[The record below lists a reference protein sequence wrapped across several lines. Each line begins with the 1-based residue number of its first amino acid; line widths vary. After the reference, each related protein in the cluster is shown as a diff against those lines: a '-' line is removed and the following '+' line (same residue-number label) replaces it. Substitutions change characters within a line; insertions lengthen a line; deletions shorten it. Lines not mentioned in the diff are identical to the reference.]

1 MKLPRDPD
9 RLITID
15 MKKAQI
21 SLLVLSLIA
30 IAIGFLLAGI
40 IHSDFTIKITFIKF
54 LLFSVYYFVGIILHE
69 FFHLLGFILWGK
81 CRWSDLVFGINK
93 ELGIAYAG
101 TKKTLRNHTMKK
113 ALLLPFWLTGLL
125 PFIVGI
131 YLNDGPL
138 IVASA
143 FLIGGAAG
151 DFAMYKQ
158 LREVSDDAYIIDD
171 LQLPQLYVYD
181 DDPHQNET

>member
-1 MKLPRDPD
+1 MELPRKPD
-9 RLITID
+9 KLITID

-21 SLLVLSLIA
+21 HLFVLSFIA
-30 IAIGFLLAGI
+30 IIFGLLITSI
-40 IHSDFTIKITFIKF
+40 IHSEFTIKVTFLKF
-54 LLFSVYYFVGIILHE
+54 FYFTLYYFIGIVLHE
-69 FFHLLGFILWGK
+69 FFHLLGFMLWGK

-125 PFIVGI
+125 PFILGI
-131 YLNDGPL
+131 YFNHGPL

-151 DFAMYKQ
+151 DFAMYRQ
-158 LREVSDDAYIIDD
+158 LRKINDDAYIIDD
-171 LQLPQLYVYD
+171 INLPQLYVYY
-181 DDPHQNET
+181 DDPHQND

>member
-9 RLITID
+9 QLITID
-15 MKKAQI
+15 MNKAQVH
-21 SLLVLSLIA
+21 LFAFSLIA
-30 IAIGFLLAGI
+30 IIAGFLIAGF
-40 IHSDFTIKITFIKF
+40 IHSDFTIKIALKKF
-54 LLFSVYYFVGIILHE
+54 LWFSFYYFIGIILHE
-69 FFHLLGFILWGK
+69 FFHLLGFMLWGK
-81 CRWSDLVFGINK
+81 CRWSDLIFGIDK

-101 TKKTLRNHTMKK
+101 TKKTLRNHAMKK

-138 IVASA
+138 IAASA

-158 LREVSDDAYIIDD
+158 LRQISGDAYIIDD
-171 LQLPQLYVYD
+171 TALPQLYVYY

>member
-1 MKLPRDPD
+1 MKLPREPD
-9 RLITID
+9 QVIAID

-21 SLLVLSLIA
+21 HLLVLSLIA
-30 IAIGFLLAGI
+30 IAIGFLIAGV
-40 IHSDFTIKITFIKF
+40 IHSEFTIHITFKKF
-54 LLFSVYYFVGIILHE
+54 LSFSVYYFVGIILHE
-69 FFHLLGFILWGK
+69 FFHLFGFMLWGK

-93 ELGIAYAG
+93 ELGVAYAG
-101 TKKTLRNHTMKK
+101 TKKTLRNRTMKK

-138 IVASA
+138 IAASA

-158 LREVSDDAYIIDD
+158 LREIRGDAYIIDD
-171 LQLPQLYVYD
+171 LERPQLYVYD
-181 DDPHQNET
+181 DDPHRKET